1 MQFAVEIAVWF
12 CSFST
17 SAGDNT
23 EATSTVLSIE
33 TSASFSVA
41 DLTDKKFKRMIG
53 LHLTPKKHSQ

>member
-1 MQFAVEIAVWF
+1 MQFAVETAVWF

>member
-1 MQFAVEIAVWF
+1 MQFAVETAVWF

-53 LHLTPKKHSQ
+53 L